1 MASRTT
7 FGLTLALVLMATP
20 VMAQEL
26 RVEPGQ
32 SLQQAI
38 VLAKPG
44 DVLRVGRGTY
54 KGVTVVT
61 VPNLT
66 LIGED
71 QPTLDGEGRGSVVLV
86 RSPGV
91 TLRGFRI
98 TGSGTSPFGEDSGV
112 QVLDAPG
119 AIVEDSVFDRVFMGV
134 RLKAS
139 PGSIVRRNQI
149 KGDSPKGRFNDWG
162 DGVRIW
168 NSPGCEVNDNQI
180 GSFRDGVY
188 LEFSHKTR
196 ISRNQVLNNQRYGLH
211 FMYCDGGLFQG
222 NRFEANQAGS
232 VLMYSKRIRVENNLF
247 SENRGSIGQG
257 LLFKENDESVV
268 RNNRIFNNTVG
279 MFVDGS
285 NRNQIERNVFAG
297 NGWGLLL
304 FSSSVGNTFRD
315 NAFYSNNYEVAVDA
329 RQSRNDFAGNY
340 WSGYRGYDLNG
351 DGRGDVP
358 YAPVTMFAYL
368 AMQYPDLYAFIGSP
382 AVKAL
387 EFAQRVIPALCPSDL
402 RDPAPHMI
410 APRKPA

>member
-1 MASRTT
+1 MVPRATL
-7 FGLTLALVLMATP
+7 GLTLLLALSPPPALAREV
-20 VMAQEL
+20 
-26 RVEPGQ
+26 RVAAGQ

-38 VLAKPG
+38 ILAKPG
-44 DVLRVGRGTY
+44 DVLKVGPGTY

-61 VPNLT
+61 VPNLK
-66 LIGED
+66 LIGEGL
-71 QPTLDGEGRGSVVLV
+71 PTLDGEGRGSVVLI

-91 TLRGFRI
+91 SMRGFRL
-98 TGSGTSPFGEDSGV
+98 TGTGTSPYGEDAGIHV
-112 QVLDAPG
+112 QDAPG
-119 AIVEDSVFDRVFMGV
+119 TVVEDNVFDRVMMGV

-139 PGSIVRRNQI
+139 PRSIVRHNRI
-149 KGDSPKGRFNDWG
+149 RGDAPRGQFIGWG

-168 NSPGCEVNDNQI
+168 YSPECLVADNLI
-180 GSFRDGVY
+180 ERFRDGVY
-188 LEFSHKTR
+188 LEFSHGAK
-196 ISRNQVLNNQRYGLH
+196 IFRNQVQDNQRYGLH
-211 FMYCDGGLFQG
+211 FMYCDGGTFQD
-222 NRFEANQAGS
+222 NRFVANQAGS

-257 LLFKENDESVV
+257 LLFKENNESVV
-268 RNNRIFNNTVG
+268 RRNRIFNNTVG
-279 MFVDGS
+279 MFIDGS

-304 FSSSVGNTFRD
+304 FSSSIGNTFRD

-402 RDPAPHMI
+402 RDPAPLMSP
-410 APRKPA
+410 PRKPA